1 MSVFDFPRLHFA
13 GVAIRRL
20 PTGPR
25 ESVVDLGTG
34 RVVEVREGANFGGN
48 GHFLIDATVVGVDV
62 AEDDLDRADPVVG
75 RAVDMWGHHNEYLGT
90 TVNRARIFDV
100 DPASRFSTTVMVGQ
114 FGFGRAGR
122 SHDTGYMVT
131 GQVSGFQPPR
141 WQRPGQV
148 VHQFVV
154 DKADGLNWL
163 PETDRSAAT
172 TALRSMVAHGDA
184 DGLVVQFVL
193 DSTGGIRGTIAP
205 WSLHELRTY
214 PAGRLLTS
222 CAGNASNLTVDVGGS
237 GVQLN
242 LVEPLP
248 AGCRLQ
254 IAHSHEVVALVPA
267 DRVGIV
273 RADLR
278 GSREQAAVEALEV
291 VDGTGAVVLA
301 EQEINVQVDD
311 ACVILEHPAGEDD
324 HDHDVEVRVR
334 SYVRGVPA
342 SVPAIHVRQFPNP
355 AALPRE
361 KGDFVIVGI
370 DEGAAGVVSTDETG
384 LGAFTVR
391 GLRPGTARLS
401 LTVDE
406 ADTPDDHDDERRF
419 ARVGAM
425 TVRVLPDD
433 WRLDAVPD
441 EEVTFDLVY
450 HEVLE
455 PYEQLY
461 SFMRDEVFSLADRFK
476 VQTYAKL
483 IWQMCDPRNKGRT
496 YYMPPSRDL
505 TAPKARLL
513 LRFLRQQQR
522 PAQVTRIL
530 PSSDRDRTGI
540 TTREALVTALGH
552 AAVVELGVMLQYL
565 YAAYSVPTHGAGLEY
580 VRLGLWNDQQLA
592 VACGDGGE
600 SLDTGIRTTLLS
612 IAREEMMHFLMVNN
626 VLMAIGEPFTV
637 PRIDFG
643 TINDELPIAL
653 EFSLEGLGLGS
664 VQRFIEI
671 EKPESAVGDVHL
683 GDVRA
688 TGPRPPFSYAS
699 LSELYGDIRDG
710 LRRVPGL
717 FVVEKG
723 RGGGEHHLFLRRS
736 IDMDHPDYQMEVDDL
751 PSALF
756 AIDVITEQGEGN
768 VLTSER
774 PDEESHHAAFTRLA
788 GLLAEDPAWRPSYPV
803 LRNPTLHDGSR
814 IKDQVTLP
822 DTRAAM
828 QLFNE
833 SYFMMLQLMV
843 QHFGGQ
849 PDSSLRRSVL
859 MNHAIDV
866 MTGMM
871 RPLAELIVTMPSGR
885 RGRTAGPS
893 FELPGQP
900 GYISRPDV
908 ASRTIARR
916 FQRIAEEAAKHPLV
930 PARVSEQ
937 SQFLCDYFWADSQGR
952 RTK

>member
-1 MSVFDFPRLHFA
+1 M
-13 GVAIRRL
+13 
-20 PTGPR
+20 
-25 ESVVDLGTG
+25 GTG

-48 GHFLIDATVVGVDV
+48 GHFLIEAAVVAVDM
-62 AEDDLDRADPVVG
+62 AEADLDRTDPVIG
-75 RAVDMWGHHNEYLGT
+75 RAVDMWGHHNEYLGS

-131 GQVSGFQPPR
+131 GQVRGFQPPR

-154 DKADGLNWL
+154 DKSDGLNWL
-163 PETDRSAAT
+163 PETDRSVAA
-172 TALRSMVAHGDA
+172 TALRSAVADDA
-184 DGLVVQFVL
+184 VGGLVVQFVL
-193 DSTGGIRGTIAP
+193 DGSGIRGTIAP
-205 WSLHELRTY
+205 WRPHELRTY
-214 PAGRLLTS
+214 PAGRLLTR
-222 CAGNASNLTVDVGGS
+222 CDGEGSNLSVEVGRS
-237 GVQLN
+237 AVHLN

-248 AGCRLQ
+248 AGCRLR
-254 IAHSHEVVALVPA
+254 VARSRELVAQLPA

-273 RADLR
+273 RADR
-278 GSREQAAVEALEV
+278 CGPCGPAGVEPLEV
-291 VDGTGAVVLA
+291 VDATGAVVLI
-301 EQEINVQVDD
+301 EQEVNVQVDD

-324 HDHDVEVRVR
+324 HEHDVRVQVR
-334 SYVRGVPA
+334 SFVRGVPA
-342 SVPAIHVRQFPNP
+342 AVPEIHVRQCPNP
-355 AALPRE
+355 EALPRE
-361 KGDFVIVGI
+361 QGRPVVVGL
-370 DEGAAGVVSTDETG
+370 DGGAACVVGTDDAG
-384 LGAFTVR
+384 LGAFTLR
-391 GLRPGTARLS
+391 GLRAGAARLS
-401 LTVDE
+401 LTVDP
-406 ADTPDDHDDERRF
+406 ADVPGGHDDERHF
-419 ARVGAM
+419 SRVGAM

-433 WRLDAVPD
+433 WWLDAIPA
-441 EEVTFDLVY
+441 EQVTFDLVY
-450 HEVLE
+450 REVLE

-461 SFMRDEVFSLADRFK
+461 SFMRDEVFSLADGFK

-505 TAPKARLL
+505 SAPKARLL
-513 LRFLRQQQR
+513 LRFLREQQK
-522 PAQVTRIL
+522 PAQVTRFV
-530 PSSDRDRTGI
+530 PSPGRDRPGL
-540 TTREALVTALGH
+540 TTREELVTALGH

-580 VRLGLWNDQQLA
+580 VRLGRWNAQQLA

-600 SLDTGIRTTLLS
+600 SLDAGIRTTLLS

-643 TINDELPIAL
+643 TINDELPVAL
-653 EFSLEGLGLGS
+653 DFSLEGLGLGS

-671 EKPESAVGDVHL
+671 EKPESAVRDVQL
-683 GDVRA
+683 GDIRA
-688 TGPRPPFSYAS
+688 TGPRPALGYAS

-717 FVVEKG
+717 FLVERG

-736 IDMDHPDYQMEVDDL
+736 IDLDHPDYQMEVDDL

-768 VLTSER
+768 VLNSER
-774 PDEESHHAAFTRLA
+774 LDDEESHHAAFTRLA
-788 GLLAEDPAWRPSYPV
+788 GLLADDPSWRPSYPV
-803 LRNPTLHDGSR
+803 LRNPTLDDDSLL
-814 IKDQVTLP
+814 KDLVTVP
-822 DTRAAM
+822 ETRAAM
-828 QLFNE
+828 QLFND

-885 RGRTAGPS
+885 KGRTAGPS
-893 FELPGQP
+893 FELPGQLS
-900 GYISRPDV
+900 YISRPDV
-908 ASRTIARR
+908 ARRLIARR

-930 PARVSEQ
+930 PARVAEQ
-937 SQFLCDYFWADSQGR
+937 SDFLCDYFRALSEEKS
-952 RTK
+952 TT

>member
-1 MSVFDFPRLHFA
+1 MSVFNFPRLHFA
-13 GVAIRRL
+13 GTAVSRL

-25 ESVVDLGTG
+25 ASVVDLGTG

-48 GHFLIDATVVGVDV
+48 GHFLIDAAVVAVDM
-62 AEDDLDRADPVVG
+62 AEADLDRTDPVIG

-131 GQVSGFQPPR
+131 GQVRGFQPPR

-154 DKADGLNWL
+154 DKSDGLNWL
-163 PETDRSAAT
+163 PETDRSAAA
-172 TALRSMVAHGDA
+172 TALRSVVADGA
-184 DGLVVQFVL
+184 VGGLVVQFVL
-193 DSTGGIRGTIAP
+193 DRSGIRGTIAP
-205 WSLHELRTY
+205 WRPHEPRTY
-214 PAGRLLTS
+214 PAGRLLTR
-222 CAGNASNLTVDVGGS
+222 CDGEGSNLSVEVGRS
-237 GVQLN
+237 AVHLN

-248 AGCRLQ
+248 AGCRLRVVR
-254 IAHSHEVVALVPA
+254 SREVVAQLPA
-267 DRVGIV
+267 DQAGIV
-273 RADLR
+273 RADLC
-278 GSREQAAVEALEV
+278 GPCGQAGVEPLEV
-291 VDGTGAVVLA
+291 VDATGAVVLV
-301 EQEINVQVDD
+301 EQEVNVQVDD
-311 ACVILEHPAGEDD
+311 ACMIVEHPAGEDD
-324 HDHDVEVRVR
+324 HERDVRVQVR
-334 SYVRGVPA
+334 SFVRGVPA
-342 SVPAIHVRQFPNP
+342 AVPEIHVRQCPNP
-355 AALPRE
+355 EALPRE
-361 KGDFVIVGI
+361 QGSTMIVGL
-370 DEGAAGVVSTDETG
+370 DGGAACVVGTDEAG
-384 LGAFTVR
+384 LGAFTLR
-391 GLRPGTARLS
+391 GLRAGTARLS
-401 LTVDE
+401 LTVDP
-406 ADTPDDHDDERRF
+406 ADVPDGHDDERHF
-419 ARVGAM
+419 SRVGAM

-433 WRLDAVPD
+433 WWLEAIPA
-441 EEVTFDLVY
+441 EQVTFDLIY
-450 HEVLE
+450 REVLQ

-461 SFMRDEVFSLADRFK
+461 SFMRDEVFSLADEFK

-483 IWQMCDPRNKGRT
+483 MWQMCDPRNKGRT

-505 TAPKARLL
+505 TAPKAQLL
-513 LRFLRQQQR
+513 LRFLRQEQQ

-530 PSSDRDRTGI
+530 PSSGRDRPGI
-540 TTREALVTALGH
+540 TTRDELVAVLGQ

-580 VRLGLWNDQQLA
+580 VRRGLWTSEQLA

-600 SLDTGIRTTLLS
+600 SLDTGIRSTLLS

-626 VLMAIGEPFTV
+626 VLMAIGEPFQV

-643 TINDELPIAL
+643 TINNELPVPL
-653 EFSLEGLGLGS
+653 DFSLEGLGIGS
-664 VQRFIEI
+664 IQRFIEI
-671 EKPESAVGDVHL
+671 EQPEGIVGNVHL
-683 GDVRA
+683 GDVMD
-688 TGPRPPFSYAS
+688 TGARPVSDYAS

-710 LRRVPGL
+710 LRRVPDL

-736 IDMDHPDYQMEVDDL
+736 IDLDHPDYQMEVDDL
-751 PSALF
+751 ASALF

-768 VLTSER
+768 VLTAEHSG
-774 PDEESHHAAFTRLA
+774 EESHHASFTRLA
-788 GLLAEDPAWRPSYPV
+788 GLLARDLTWRPSYPV
-803 LRNPTLHDGSR
+803 LRNPTLYDGNR
-814 IKDQVTLP
+814 VKDPVTVP

-828 QLFNE
+828 KLFND

-849 PDSSLRRSVL
+849 PDSSLRRSAL

-885 RGRTAGPS
+885 KGRTAGPS
-893 FELPGQP
+893 FELPAQP

-908 ASRTIARR
+908 AGRAIAQR
-916 FQRIAEEAAKHPLV
+916 FQRIAEEAAKLPLV
-930 PARVSEQ
+930 PTRVPEQ
-937 SQFLCDYFWADSQGR
+937 SAFLCDYFRALGEER
-952 RTK
+952 RTT